1 VDQKWR
7 DLPGVAAIA
16 VALADEFGLSSE
28 LVAYPLWRH
37 ALTTCRPQA
46 IAVTHMNG
54 GRNRAIARAAH
65 AMGVRVIV
73 VPTEG
78 RPPNAEAMD
87 YSFGSGSDNHAVD
100 LWFTWSREVQEYMQ
114 DRGVPAERSIVAG
127 VPRFDLYR
135 APLDSLIVTR
145 PDFARAHGLD
155 PDRPI
160 ISWATNFTH
169 AKFNFRHQDFL
180 VNNWRTLGLQKFPIY
195 SQPLEYARKDHE
207 ARQRNLEALGQLLR
221 ARSEIQIAFKPHPH
235 EEHEE
240 YAGFIAR
247 ARQQFGPRIAL
258 VTSRYIWD
266 LLAAA
271 DLHVHRMC
279 TTGIEAWFLDKPTI
293 NLQLLD
299 YFDMSL
305 KVEGAGADAAAGDEL
320 ALDGEALIDA
330 VDRGLQQR
338 SPAPERLAAR
348 ERYIERWFHVIDG
361 SRSRAY
367 AAGIAQLLAHRC
379 VIRAARHDVASLKA
393 MTTVAVN
400 RLLGR
405 PLHQSLRSWRAS
417 PSADALGQVDNYV
430 AAPDVNE
437 WIAKIRTARHGAGR
451 PSIPV
456 SGRPQ

>member
-1 VDQKWR
+1 LIVDQKWR

-16 VALADEFGLSSE
+16 VALADEFDISSE
-28 LVAYPLWRH
+28 LVPYPLWRY
-37 ALTTCRPQA
+37 ALSTYRPQA

-65 AMGVRVIV
+65 AMGIRVIV
-73 VPTEG
+73 IPTEG

-100 LWFTWSREVQEYMQ
+100 LWFTWSREVQAYMR

-135 APLDSLIVTR
+135 PPLDSLIVTR
-145 PDFARAHGLD
+145 QDFASAHGLD
-155 PDRPI
+155 SDRPI
-160 ISWATNFTH
+160 VSWATNFTH

-180 VNNWRTLGLQKFPIY
+180 VNNWRALGLQKFPIY
-195 SQPLEYARKDHE
+195 SEPLEYARKDHE
-207 ARQRNLEALGQLLR
+207 ARQRSLEALRELLR
-221 ARSEIQIAFKPHPH
+221 ARSEVQIAFKPHPH

-240 YAGFIAR
+240 YAEFIAK
-247 ARQQFGPRIAL
+247 ARQEFGSRITL

-271 DLHVHRMC
+271 DVHVHRMC
-279 TTGIEAWFLDKPTI
+279 TTGIEAWFLGKPTI

-305 KVEGAGADAAAGDEL
+305 KVEGAGADAVSGDEL
-320 ALDGEALIDA
+320 AVDSEALIDGI
-330 VDRGLQQR
+330 DRCLHRR
-338 SPAPERLAAR
+338 SPAREKLEAR

-361 SRSRAY
+361 HRARAY
-367 AAGIAQLLAHRC
+367 AAGVAELLGQRC
-379 VIRAARHDVASLKA
+379 AIRAAPHDVASLKA
-393 MTTVAVN
+393 LTTVAVN

-405 PLHQSLRSWRAS
+405 PLHQSLRSWRVR
-417 PSADALGQVDNYV
+417 PSADTLGQVDNYV
-430 AAPDVNE
+430 AEEDVKE
-437 WIAKIRTARHGAGR
+437 WIGKVRAARNGATLPPR
-451 PSIPV
+451 
-456 SGRPQ
+456 RAR